1 MAASDL
7 TTLALPEQS
16 LPPEVVT
23 ESSQLVGR
31 LLAIAT
37 PAGTPLTT
45 SMGVSGTSLMLGGR
59 IAGRQSVAMPVRLTD
74 AGAATLLVTGDLVD
88 VWATRT
94 AAEGAPLNSAEAA
107 VAVRVASGAR
117 VLAVPHPRSSG
128 SLSGSDTSAGGLV
141 VLAVPTTV
149 VPELAYASAAA
160 RLTVTVLTSP

>member
-45 SMGVSGTSLMLGGR
+45 SMVVSGTSLMLGGR

-74 AGAATLLVTGDLVD
+74 AGACEDPKALTPT
-88 VWATRT
+88 
-94 AAEGAPLNSAEAA
+94 
-107 VAVRVASGAR
+107 
-117 VLAVPHPRSSG
+117 
-128 SLSGSDTSAGGLV
+128 AGGEDV
-141 VLAVPTTV
+141 HGADPKVQSLADAPPSVCGGRRRP
-149 VPELAYASAAA
+149 
-160 RLTVTVLTSP
+160 